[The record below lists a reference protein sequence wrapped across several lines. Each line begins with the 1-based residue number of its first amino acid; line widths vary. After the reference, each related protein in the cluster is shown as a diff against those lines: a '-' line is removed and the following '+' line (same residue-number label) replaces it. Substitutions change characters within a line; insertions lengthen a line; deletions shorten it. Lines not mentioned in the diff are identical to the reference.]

1 MKGTHRY
8 LIRLDGHLTD
18 LWSDW
23 FEGLSLEQDPD
34 GVTLIRA
41 SLPDQAALLA
51 LLSKINAL
59 NVTILAVSR
68 VSQEE

>member
-1 MKGTHRY
+1 MSTHRY
-8 LIRLDGHLTD
+8 VIRVEGHLTD

-23 FEGLSLEQDPD
+23 FEGLSLEQEDD
-34 GVTLIRA
+34 GETLIRA

-59 NVTILAVSR
+59 NVAILAVSR